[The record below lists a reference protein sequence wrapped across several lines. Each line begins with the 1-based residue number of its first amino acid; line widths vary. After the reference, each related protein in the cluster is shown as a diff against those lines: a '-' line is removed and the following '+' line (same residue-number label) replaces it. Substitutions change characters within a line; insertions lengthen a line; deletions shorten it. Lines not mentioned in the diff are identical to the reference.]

1 MSKNNLSSHPTFSTS
16 CAEVENLAFSHK
28 AWIVSPRAGWVESV
42 AVSGFRATNPQFPRP
57 YYDEF
62 VFFFQ
67 YLELKQP
74 MNKKADEGHC
84 ASFSAVKRWGTS
96 SHPPG
101 SPMKVVCSQSELNA
115 ALQLVSRAVATR
127 PTHPVLANVMLT
139 ADAGTDRL
147 SLTGFDL
154 NLGIQTSL
162 SASVETSGA
171 ITLPARLLG
180 EIVSRLA
187 SDSPVTLA
195 CDENGEQVQLTSLS
209 GSYQM
214 RGMSADDFPELPMV
228 ESGMT
233 LKLEASGLVQALKGT
248 LFASS
253 SDEAKQL
260 LTGVHLS
267 FSDRNLE
274 AAATDGHRL
283 AVLQVDDALQVAAS
297 GHEGDDSSFAVTLPA
312 RSLREVERL
321 MSGWRSEDPV
331 SLFCDRGQVVFL
343 AADQMVTSRTLEGTY
358 PNYRQLIPDGFT
370 RSLGM
375 DRRGLIAA
383 LERIAVLADQH
394 NNVVKFSSQPDQGV
408 VLLSADAQDVG
419 SGSESLA
426 AELSGDAIQI
436 AFNVRYLLDGLKA
449 TTGER
454 VILHC
459 NAPTTPAVLR
469 PQEEKGGFTYLV
481 MPVQIRS

>member
-1 MSKNNLSSHPTFSTS
+1 
-16 CAEVENLAFSHK
+16 
-28 AWIVSPRAGWVESV
+28 
-42 AVSGFRATNPQFPRP
+42 
-57 YYDEF
+57 
-62 VFFFQ
+62 
-67 YLELKQP
+67 
-74 MNKKADEGHC
+74 
-84 ASFSAVKRWGTS
+84 
-96 SHPPG
+96 
-101 SPMKVVCSQSELNA
+101 MKVVCSQSELNS

-127 PTHPVLANVMLT
+127 PTHPVLANVLLT
-139 ADAGTDRL
+139 ADAGSNRL

-154 NLGIQTSL
+154 SLGIQTSL
-162 SASVETSGA
+162 AASVETSGA

-180 EIVSRLA
+180 EIVSRLS

-195 CDENGEQVQLTSLS
+195 VDDSGEQVQLTSLS

-214 RGMSADDFPELPMV
+214 RGMSADDYPDLPMV

-233 LKLEASGLVQALKGT
+233 LKLQPERLAQALKGT

-253 SDEAKQL
+253 ADEAKQL
-260 LTGVHLS
+260 LTGVHLK
-267 FSDRNLE
+267 FNQRALE

-283 AVLQVDDALQVAAS
+283 AVLNVEDALQDAAVTDAVDD
-297 GHEGDDSSFAVTLPA
+297 EGFAVTLPS

-321 MSGWRSEDPV
+321 MASWRSDEPV

-358 PNYRQLIPDGFT
+358 PNYGQLIPDGFT
-370 RSLGM
+370 RTFGM
-375 DRRGLIAA
+375 DRRALIAA

-394 NNVVKFSSQPDQGV
+394 NNVVKFSSQPEDGV
-408 VLLSADAQDVG
+408 VQISADAQDVG
-419 SGSESLA
+419 SGSESLPSNL
-426 AELSGDAIQI
+426 EGDAMQI

-449 TTGER
+449 MGSDR
-454 VILHC
+454 IVLHC

-469 PQEEKGGFTYLV
+469 SEEASEAFTYLV

>member
-1 MSKNNLSSHPTFSTS
+1 
-16 CAEVENLAFSHK
+16 
-28 AWIVSPRAGWVESV
+28 
-42 AVSGFRATNPQFPRP
+42 
-57 YYDEF
+57 
-62 VFFFQ
+62 
-67 YLELKQP
+67 
-74 MNKKADEGHC
+74 
-84 ASFSAVKRWGTS
+84 
-96 SHPPG
+96 
-101 SPMKVVCSQSELNA
+101 MKVVCSQSELNS

-127 PTHPVLANVMLT
+127 PTHPVLANVLLT
-139 ADAGTDRL
+139 ADAGSNRL

-154 NLGIQTSL
+154 SLGIQTSL
-162 SASVETSGA
+162 AASVETSGA

-180 EIVSRLA
+180 EIVSRLS

-195 CDENGEQVQLTSLS
+195 VDDSGEQVQLTSLS

-214 RGMSADDFPELPMV
+214 RGMSADDYPDLPMV

-233 LKLEASGLVQALKGT
+233 LKLQPERLVQALKGT

-253 SDEAKQL
+253 ADEAKQL
-260 LTGVHLS
+260 LTGVHLK
-267 FSDRNLE
+267 FNQRALE

-283 AVLQVDDALQVAAS
+283 AVLNVEDALKDAALTDAVDD
-297 GHEGDDSSFAVTLPA
+297 EGFAVTLPS

-321 MSGWRSEDPV
+321 MASWRSDEPV

-358 PNYRQLIPDGFT
+358 PNYGQLIPDGFT
-370 RSLGM
+370 RTFGM
-375 DRRGLIAA
+375 DRRALIAA

-394 NNVVKFSSQPDQGV
+394 NNVVKFSSQPEDGV
-408 VLLSADAQDVG
+408 VQISADAQDVG
-419 SGSESLA
+419 SGSESLPSNL
-426 AELSGDAIQI
+426 EGDAMQI

-449 TTGER
+449 MGSDR
-454 VILHC
+454 IVLHC

-469 PQEEKGGFTYLV
+469 SEEASEAFTYLV

>member
-1 MSKNNLSSHPTFSTS
+1 
-16 CAEVENLAFSHK
+16 
-28 AWIVSPRAGWVESV
+28 
-42 AVSGFRATNPQFPRP
+42 
-57 YYDEF
+57 
-62 VFFFQ
+62 
-67 YLELKQP
+67 
-74 MNKKADEGHC
+74 
-84 ASFSAVKRWGTS
+84 
-96 SHPPG
+96 
-101 SPMKVVCSQSELNA
+101 MKVVCSQSELNA

-127 PTHPVLANVMLT
+127 PTHPVLANVLLT
-139 ADAGTDRL
+139 ADAGTNRL

-162 SASVETSGA
+162 AASVETSGA

-187 SDSPVTLA
+187 SDSPITLA
-195 CDENGEQVQLTSLS
+195 TEESGEQVQLTSLS

-214 RGMSADDFPELPMV
+214 RGLPADDYPELPMV

-233 LKLEASGLVQALKGT
+233 LKLQPAGLVQALKGT

-253 SDEAKQL
+253 ADEAKQL
-260 LTGVHLS
+260 LTGVHLR
-267 FSDRNLE
+267 FNAKALE

-283 AVLQVDDALQVAAS
+283 AVLQVEDALEDAAASSDDAA
-297 GHEGDDSSFAVTLPA
+297 EGFAVTLPA

-321 MSGWRSEDPV
+321 MAGWRSDDPV

-358 PNYRQLIPDGFT
+358 PNYGQLIPDGFNRT
-370 RSLGM
+370 LAL

-394 NNVVKFSSQPDQGV
+394 NNVVKFTSQPDEGV
-408 VLLSADAQDVG
+408 VQISADAQDVG

-426 AELSGDAIQI
+426 ANLTGDAIQI

-449 TTGER
+449 MGSDR
-454 VILHC
+454 VVLHC
-459 NAPTTPAVLR
+459 NAPTTPAVLK
-469 PQEEKGGFTYLV
+469 PEGDAEAFTYLV

>member
-1 MSKNNLSSHPTFSTS
+1 
-16 CAEVENLAFSHK
+16 
-28 AWIVSPRAGWVESV
+28 
-42 AVSGFRATNPQFPRP
+42 
-57 YYDEF
+57 
-62 VFFFQ
+62 
-67 YLELKQP
+67 
-74 MNKKADEGHC
+74 
-84 ASFSAVKRWGTS
+84 
-96 SHPPG
+96 
-101 SPMKVVCSQSELNA
+101 MKVVCSQSELNA

-127 PTHPVLANVMLT
+127 PTHPVLANVLLT
-139 ADAGTDRL
+139 ADAGTNRL

-162 SASVETSGA
+162 AASVETSGA

-187 SDSPVTLA
+187 SDSPITLA
-195 CDENGEQVQLTSLS
+195 TEESGEQVQLTSLS

-214 RGMSADDFPELPMV
+214 RGLPADDYPELPMV

-233 LKLEASGLVQALKGT
+233 LKLQPAGLVQALKGT

-267 FSDRNLE
+267 FNDKALE

-283 AVLQVDDALQVAAS
+283 AVLQVDDALQDSANSSDDAA
-297 GHEGDDSSFAVTLPA
+297 EGFAVTLPA

-321 MSGWRSEDPV
+321 MAGWRSDDPV

-358 PNYRQLIPDGFT
+358 PNYGQLIPDGFNRT
-370 RSLGM
+370 LAL

-394 NNVVKFSSQPDQGV
+394 NNVVKFSSQPDEGV
-408 VLLSADAQDVG
+408 VQISADAQDVG
-419 SGSESLA
+419 SGSESLPA
-426 AELSGDAIQI
+426 SLTGDAIQI
-436 AFNVRYLLDGLKA
+436 AFNVRYVLDGLKA
-449 TTGER
+449 MGSDR
-454 VILHC
+454 VVLHC
-459 NAPTTPAVLR
+459 NAPTTPAVLK
-469 PQEEKGGFTYLV
+469 PEGDAEAFTYLV

>member
-1 MSKNNLSSHPTFSTS
+1 
-16 CAEVENLAFSHK
+16 
-28 AWIVSPRAGWVESV
+28 
-42 AVSGFRATNPQFPRP
+42 
-57 YYDEF
+57 
-62 VFFFQ
+62 
-67 YLELKQP
+67 
-74 MNKKADEGHC
+74 
-84 ASFSAVKRWGTS
+84 
-96 SHPPG
+96 
-101 SPMKVVCSQSELNA
+101 MKVVCSQSELNG

-127 PTHPVLANVMLT
+127 PTHPVLANVLLT
-139 ADAGTDRL
+139 ADAGSNRL

-154 NLGIQTSL
+154 SLGIQTSL
-162 SASVETSGA
+162 AASVETSGA

-180 EIVSRLA
+180 EIVSRLS

-195 CDENGEQVQLTSLS
+195 VEDSGEQVQLTSLS

-214 RGMSADDFPELPMV
+214 RGMSADDYPDLPMV

-233 LKLEASGLVQALKGT
+233 LKLQPERLVQALKGT

-253 SDEAKQL
+253 GDEAKQL
-260 LTGVHLS
+260 LTGVHLK
-267 FSDRNLE
+267 FNERALE

-283 AVLQVDDALQVAAS
+283 AVLHVDDALQDAAVVDAAVDEQ
-297 GHEGDDSSFAVTLPA
+297 GFAVTLPA

-321 MSGWRSEDPV
+321 MASWRSDEPV

-358 PNYRQLIPDGFT
+358 PNYGQLIPDGFT
-370 RSLGM
+370 RTFGM
-375 DRRGLIAA
+375 ERRALIAA

-394 NNVVKFSSQPDQGV
+394 NNVVKFSSQPEDGV
-408 VLLSADAQDVG
+408 VQISADAQDVG
-419 SGSESLA
+419 SGSESLPA
-426 AELSGDAIQI
+426 NLEGDAMQI

-449 TTGER
+449 MGTDR
-454 VILHC
+454 IVLHC

-469 PQEEKGGFTYLV
+469 SDEAPEAFTYLV

>member
-1 MSKNNLSSHPTFSTS
+1 
-16 CAEVENLAFSHK
+16 
-28 AWIVSPRAGWVESV
+28 
-42 AVSGFRATNPQFPRP
+42 
-57 YYDEF
+57 
-62 VFFFQ
+62 
-67 YLELKQP
+67 
-74 MNKKADEGHC
+74 
-84 ASFSAVKRWGTS
+84 
-96 SHPPG
+96 
-101 SPMKVVCSQSELNA
+101 MKVVCSQSELNS

-127 PTHPVLANVMLT
+127 PTHPVLANVLLT
-139 ADAGTDRL
+139 ADAGSNRL

-154 NLGIQTSL
+154 SLGIQTSL
-162 SASVETSGA
+162 AASVETSGA

-180 EIVSRLA
+180 EIVSRLS

-195 CDENGEQVQLTSLS
+195 VDDSGEQVQLTSLS

-214 RGMSADDFPELPMV
+214 RGMSADDYPDLPMV

-233 LKLEASGLVQALKGT
+233 LKLQPERLVQALKGT

-253 SDEAKQL
+253 ADEAKQL
-260 LTGVHLS
+260 LTGVHLK
-267 FSDRNLE
+267 FNQRALE

-283 AVLQVDDALQVAAS
+283 AVLNVEDALQDAAVTDAVDD
-297 GHEGDDSSFAVTLPA
+297 EGFAVTLPS

-321 MSGWRSEDPV
+321 MASWRSDEPV

-358 PNYRQLIPDGFT
+358 PNYGQLIPDGFT
-370 RSLGM
+370 RTFGM
-375 DRRGLIAA
+375 DRRALIAA

-394 NNVVKFSSQPDQGV
+394 NNVVKFSSQPEDGV
-408 VLLSADAQDVG
+408 VQISADAQDVG
-419 SGSESLA
+419 SGSESLPSNL
-426 AELSGDAIQI
+426 EGDAMQI

-449 TTGER
+449 LGSDR
-454 VILHC
+454 IVLHC

-469 PQEEKGGFTYLV
+469 SEEASEAFTYLV

>member
-1 MSKNNLSSHPTFSTS
+1 
-16 CAEVENLAFSHK
+16 
-28 AWIVSPRAGWVESV
+28 
-42 AVSGFRATNPQFPRP
+42 
-57 YYDEF
+57 
-62 VFFFQ
+62 
-67 YLELKQP
+67 
-74 MNKKADEGHC
+74 
-84 ASFSAVKRWGTS
+84 
-96 SHPPG
+96 
-101 SPMKVVCSQSELNA
+101 MKVVCSQSELNA

-127 PTHPVLANVMLT
+127 PTHPVLANVLLT

-154 NLGIQTSL
+154 SLGIQTSL
-162 SASVETSGA
+162 AASVETSGA

-180 EIVSRLA
+180 EIVSRLS
-187 SDSPVTLA
+187 SDSPLTLTT
-195 CDENGEQVQLTSLS
+195 EESGEQVQLNSLS

-214 RGMSADDFPELPMV
+214 RGMPADDYPDLPMV
-228 ESGMT
+228 ESGLT
-233 LKLEASGLVQALKGT
+233 LKLQASGLVQALKGT

-253 SDEAKQL
+253 GDEAKQL

-267 FSDRNLE
+267 FTDTNLE

-283 AVLQVDDALQVAAS
+283 AVLQVDNALQAAA
-297 GHEGDDSSFAVTLPA
+297 EGTEGESAAFAVTLPA

-321 MSGWRSEDPV
+321 VAGWRSEDPI

-358 PNYRQLIPDGFT
+358 PNYRQLIPDGFSRT
-370 RSLGM
+370 LTM
-375 DRRGLIAA
+375 DRRALVGA

-394 NNVVKFSSQPDQGV
+394 NNVVKFSSQPDSGV
-408 VLLSADAQDVG
+408 VLISADAQDVG

-436 AFNVRYLLDGLKA
+436 AFNVRYMLDGLKA
-449 TTGER
+449 MAGDR
-454 VILHC
+454 VALHC

-469 PQEEKGGFTYLV
+469 PVEDGDGFTYLV

>member
-1 MSKNNLSSHPTFSTS
+1 
-16 CAEVENLAFSHK
+16 
-28 AWIVSPRAGWVESV
+28 
-42 AVSGFRATNPQFPRP
+42 
-57 YYDEF
+57 
-62 VFFFQ
+62 
-67 YLELKQP
+67 
-74 MNKKADEGHC
+74 
-84 ASFSAVKRWGTS
+84 
-96 SHPPG
+96 
-101 SPMKVVCSQSELNA
+101 MKVVCSQSELNA

-127 PTHPVLANVMLT
+127 PTHPVLANVLLT
-139 ADAGTDRL
+139 ADAGTNRL

-162 SASVETSGA
+162 AGSVETSGA

-187 SDSPVTLA
+187 SDSPITLA
-195 CDENGEQVQLTSLS
+195 TEESGEQVQLTSLS

-214 RGMSADDFPELPMV
+214 RGLPADDYPELPMV

-233 LKLEASGLVQALKGT
+233 LKLQPAGLVQALKGT

-253 SDEAKQL
+253 ADEAKQL
-260 LTGVHLS
+260 LTGVHLR
-267 FSDRNLE
+267 FNAKALE

-283 AVLQVDDALQVAAS
+283 AVLQVEDALEDAAASSDDAA
-297 GHEGDDSSFAVTLPA
+297 EGFAVTLPA

-321 MSGWRSEDPV
+321 MAGWRSDDPV

-358 PNYRQLIPDGFT
+358 PNYGQLIPDGFNRT
-370 RSLGM
+370 LAL

-394 NNVVKFSSQPDQGV
+394 NNVVKFSSQPDEGV
-408 VLLSADAQDVG
+408 VHISADAQDVG
-419 SGSESLA
+419 SGSESLPA
-426 AELSGDAIQI
+426 SLTGDAIQI
-436 AFNVRYLLDGLKA
+436 AFNVRYVLDGLKA
-449 TTGER
+449 MGSDR
-454 VILHC
+454 VVLHC
-459 NAPTTPAVLR
+459 NAPTTPAVLK
-469 PQEEKGGFTYLV
+469 PEGDAEAFTYLV

>member
-1 MSKNNLSSHPTFSTS
+1 
-16 CAEVENLAFSHK
+16 
-28 AWIVSPRAGWVESV
+28 
-42 AVSGFRATNPQFPRP
+42 
-57 YYDEF
+57 
-62 VFFFQ
+62 
-67 YLELKQP
+67 
-74 MNKKADEGHC
+74 
-84 ASFSAVKRWGTS
+84 
-96 SHPPG
+96 
-101 SPMKVVCSQSELNA
+101 MKVVCSQSELNA

-127 PTHPVLANVMLT
+127 PTHPVLANVLLT
-139 ADAGTDRL
+139 ADAGTNRL

-162 SASVETSGA
+162 AASVETSGA

-187 SDSPVTLA
+187 SDSPITLA
-195 CDENGEQVQLTSLS
+195 TEESGEQVQLTSLS

-214 RGMSADDFPELPMV
+214 RGLPADDYPELPMV

-233 LKLEASGLVQALKGT
+233 LKLQPAGLVQALKGT

-253 SDEAKQL
+253 ADEAKQL
-260 LTGVHLS
+260 LTGVHLR
-267 FSDRNLE
+267 FNAKALE

-283 AVLQVDDALQVAAS
+283 AVLQVEDALEDAAASSDDAA
-297 GHEGDDSSFAVTLPA
+297 EGFAVTLPA

-321 MSGWRSEDPV
+321 MAGWRSDDPV

-358 PNYRQLIPDGFT
+358 PNYGQLIPDGFNRT
-370 RSLGM
+370 LAL

-394 NNVVKFSSQPDQGV
+394 NNVVKFTSQPDEGV
-408 VLLSADAQDVG
+408 VQISADAQDVG

-426 AELSGDAIQI
+426 ASLTGDAIQI

-449 TTGER
+449 MGSDR
-454 VILHC
+454 VVLHC
-459 NAPTTPAVLR
+459 NAPTTPAVLK
-469 PQEEKGGFTYLV
+469 PEGNAEAFTYLV

>member
-1 MSKNNLSSHPTFSTS
+1 
-16 CAEVENLAFSHK
+16 
-28 AWIVSPRAGWVESV
+28 
-42 AVSGFRATNPQFPRP
+42 
-57 YYDEF
+57 
-62 VFFFQ
+62 
-67 YLELKQP
+67 
-74 MNKKADEGHC
+74 
-84 ASFSAVKRWGTS
+84 
-96 SHPPG
+96 
-101 SPMKVVCSQSELNA
+101 MKVVCSQSELNS

-127 PTHPVLANVMLT
+127 PTHPVLANVLLT
-139 ADAGTDRL
+139 ADAGSNRL

-154 NLGIQTSL
+154 SLGIQTSL
-162 SASVETSGA
+162 AASVETSGA

-180 EIVSRLA
+180 EIVSRLS

-195 CDENGEQVQLTSLS
+195 VDDSGEQVQLTSLS

-214 RGMSADDFPELPMV
+214 RGMSADDYPDLPMV

-233 LKLEASGLVQALKGT
+233 LKLQPERLVQALKGT

-253 SDEAKQL
+253 ADEAKQL
-260 LTGVHLS
+260 LTGVHLK
-267 FSDRNLE
+267 FNQRALE

-283 AVLQVDDALQVAAS
+283 AVLNVEDALQDAAVTDAV
-297 GHEGDDSSFAVTLPA
+297 DDDDFAVTLPS

-321 MSGWRSEDPV
+321 MASWRSDEPV

-358 PNYRQLIPDGFT
+358 PNYGQLIPDGFT
-370 RSLGM
+370 RTFGM
-375 DRRGLIAA
+375 DRRALIAA

-394 NNVVKFSSQPDQGV
+394 NNVVKFSSQPEEGV
-408 VLLSADAQDVG
+408 VQISADAQDVG
-419 SGSESLA
+419 SGSESLPSNL
-426 AELSGDAIQI
+426 EGDAMQI

-449 TTGER
+449 MGSDR
-454 VILHC
+454 IVLHC

-469 PQEEKGGFTYLV
+469 SEEASEAFTYLV

>member
-1 MSKNNLSSHPTFSTS
+1 
-16 CAEVENLAFSHK
+16 
-28 AWIVSPRAGWVESV
+28 
-42 AVSGFRATNPQFPRP
+42 
-57 YYDEF
+57 
-62 VFFFQ
+62 
-67 YLELKQP
+67 
-74 MNKKADEGHC
+74 
-84 ASFSAVKRWGTS
+84 
-96 SHPPG
+96 
-101 SPMKVVCSQSELNA
+101 MKVVCSQSELNS

-127 PTHPVLANVMLT
+127 PTHPVLANVLLT
-139 ADAGTDRL
+139 ADAGSNRL

-154 NLGIQTSL
+154 SLGIQTSL
-162 SASVETSGA
+162 AASVETSGA

-180 EIVSRLA
+180 EIVSRLS

-195 CDENGEQVQLTSLS
+195 VDDSSEQVQLTSLS

-214 RGMSADDFPELPMV
+214 RGMSADDYPDLPMV

-233 LKLEASGLVQALKGT
+233 LKLQPERLVQALKGT

-253 SDEAKQL
+253 ADEAKQL
-260 LTGVHLS
+260 LTGVHLK
-267 FSDRNLE
+267 FNQRALE

-283 AVLQVDDALQVAAS
+283 AVLNVDDALQDEAVTDAVDD
-297 GHEGDDSSFAVTLPA
+297 EGFAVTLPS

-321 MSGWRSEDPV
+321 MASWRSDEPV

-358 PNYRQLIPDGFT
+358 PNYGQLIPDGFT
-370 RSLGM
+370 RTFGM
-375 DRRGLIAA
+375 ERRALIAA

-394 NNVVKFSSQPDQGV
+394 NNVVKFSSQPEDGV
-408 VLLSADAQDVG
+408 VQISADAQDVG
-419 SGSESLA
+419 SGSESLPA
-426 AELSGDAIQI
+426 TLEGDAMQI

-449 TTGER
+449 MGTDR
-454 VILHC
+454 IVLHC

-469 PQEEKGGFTYLV
+469 SDDASEAFTYLV